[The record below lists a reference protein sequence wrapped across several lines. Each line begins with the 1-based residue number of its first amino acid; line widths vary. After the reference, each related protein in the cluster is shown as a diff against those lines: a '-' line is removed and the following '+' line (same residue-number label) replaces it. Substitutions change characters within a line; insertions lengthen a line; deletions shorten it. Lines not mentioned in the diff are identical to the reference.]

1 MKFCNSQHSFVLTSC
16 QSLCLIRYVESSLTL
31 QGGYYS
37 FPHFIGEE
45 AGIGSLRN
53 VLRVTELVSDGAEI
67 LILAY
72 WTLKFGLLV
81 TVQC

>member
-1 MKFCNSQHSFVLTSC
+1 M
-16 QSLCLIRYVESSLTL
+16 ESSLTL

-45 AGIGSLRN
+45 TGIRNLRN

-67 LILAY
+67 LMLAY
-72 WTLKFGLLV
+72 WTLKFALLV